1 MIKSSF
7 DLLGLHDD
15 LCKGAATA
23 EIGSVDRTIV
33 GNIHRPSER
42 LLLAI
47 ESESPFRLYHNM
59 LITIWRH

>member
-1 MIKSSF
+1 MRTGMIKSSF
-7 DLLGLHDD
+7 DLLGLRDD

-47 ESESPFRLYHNM
+47 ESESPF
-59 LITIWRH
+59 